1 MRQVSGLLYKIDRV
15 SKTYRGG
22 RVRAVDDVT
31 LAVHEGDFL
40 GVLGRNGSGKS
51 TLVKIMIGLIQP
63 DAGQVRFR
71 GAPLIRTPA
80 AVGYMPQSG
89 FALNTLTVREALTV
103 VAYLRGM
110 SWKSAR
116 SDTSSLMDHLEIG
129 RFAERVANRLSGG
142 ERRMLQLAVCMAG
155 APSVLILDEPTNEL
169 DIGRRKL
176 VWDCLREMHEVG
188 RTIVVIT
195 HNALEADRYIDSVL
209 FMREG
214 RLAALDTLRV
224 LRRDNAY
231 DLKVRFRSEMAVEFD
246 GRVPMRTQSD
256 EYEVFVR
263 RSEIGGIL
271 EHLQSLR
278 VDEFWVTPI
287 TLEDLYERLA

>member
-1 MRQVSGLLYKIDRV
+1 
-15 SKTYRGG
+15 
-22 RVRAVDDVT
+22 
-31 LAVHEGDFL
+31 
-40 GVLGRNGSGKS
+40 
-51 TLVKIMIGLIQP
+51 
-63 DAGQVRFR
+63 
-71 GAPLIRTPA
+71 
-80 AVGYMPQSG
+80 
-89 FALNTLTVREALTV
+89 
-103 VAYLRGM
+103 
-110 SWKSAR
+110 
-116 SDTSSLMDHLEIG
+116 
-129 RFAERVANRLSGG
+129 
-142 ERRMLQLAVCMAG
+142 MLQLAVCMAG

>member
-103 VAYLRGM
+103 VVCLGNPRAVTRRH
-110 SWKSAR
+110 SWITLR
-116 SDTSSLMDHLEIG
+116 SDGLQNVWRTGSPEGNGVCCSLRCAWQGH
-129 RFAERVANRLSGG
+129 RLS
-142 ERRMLQLAVCMAG
+142 
-155 APSVLILDEPTNEL
+155 
-169 DIGRRKL
+169 
-176 VWDCLREMHEVG
+176 
-188 RTIVVIT
+188 
-195 HNALEADRYIDSVL
+195 
-209 FMREG
+209 
-214 RLAALDTLRV
+214 
-224 LRRDNAY
+224 
-231 DLKVRFRSEMAVEFD
+231 
-246 GRVPMRTQSD
+246 
-256 EYEVFVR
+256 
-263 RSEIGGIL
+263 
-271 EHLQSLR
+271 
-278 VDEFWVTPI
+278 
-287 TLEDLYERLA
+287 